1 MERHEGP
8 CMGMVYAVDTVP
20 QIVHITGNAHKFH
33 HVGVIAELLQDF
45 AGRDGHFSRMLLRMV
60 RISQGIEDLVALF

>member
-1 MERHEGP
+1 MERHESP
-8 CMGMVYAVDTVP
+8 RMGMVYAVDAVP

-45 AGRDGHFSRMLLRMV
+45 AGRDGYLCRMLLRMV
-60 RISQGIEDLVALF
+60 RIPQGIEDPVSLF